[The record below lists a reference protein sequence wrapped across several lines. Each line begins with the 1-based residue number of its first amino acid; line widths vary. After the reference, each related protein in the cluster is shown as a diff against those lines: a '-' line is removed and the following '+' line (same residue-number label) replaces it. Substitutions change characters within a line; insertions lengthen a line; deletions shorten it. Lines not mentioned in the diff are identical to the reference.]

1 MLLDIMRVRHSVGF
15 TIETDFLASAQQL
28 EGHAEVIQAKG
39 CFSLAQGNKGF
50 LDRCQDAQSEGL
62 PPVVV
67 DVGIFGQMIDIFRTE
82 KALMCQG
89 AIFPVVIAEDL
100 GRIAHL
106 VMVVGQAIDEILVF
120 SIVVE

>member
-15 TIETDFLASAQQL
+15 TVEADFLAPAQQL
-28 EGHAEVIQAKG
+28 KGHAEVVQAKG

-67 DVGIFGQMIDIFRTE
+67 DVGVFGQVVDRLRTE
-82 KALMCQG
+82 KALMCHG
-89 AIFPVVIAEDL
+89 TVFPVVIAEDF
-100 GRIAHL
+100 G
-106 VMVVGQAIDEILVF
+106 
-120 SIVVE
+120 